1 MSQWKELEQRFTE
14 RLSLKRRPVSV
25 TILDSEPADIPKFA
39 GTEPSGC
46 SFWRLAADGK
56 SFYTVPS
63 DHFNCPVGSYT
74 HRIDLPEQ
82 RKNELNETL
91 SLMFSV
97 EYLQPED
104 VAKVPQLPKTP
115 TAVVYAPLGDSPI
128 DPSVV
133 LFSCRPRAAML
144 LQEAASRA
152 NAASPLP
159 ILGRPTCMAIP
170 AAMSMGT
177 TASLGCIGNRVYTG
191 IEEDD
196 LYVAVPGNQLA
207 AVDEALATIVAAN
220 SAIENYARSRRAALS
235 TV

>member
-1 MSQWKELEQRFTE
+1 MAQWKELEQRFTE
-14 RLSLKRRPVSV
+14 RLSLRRRPVSV
-25 TILDSEPADIPKFA
+25 TILDCEPAGIPKFA

-97 EYLQPED
+97 EYLKPED

-133 LFSCRPRAAML
+133 LFACRPRAAML

-207 AVDEALATIVAAN
+207 AVDRALATIVAAN
-220 SAIENYARSRRAALS
+220 SAIENYARSRRAVLS

>member
-1 MSQWKELEQRFTE
+1 MAQWKELEQRFTE
-14 RLSLKRRPVSV
+14 RLGLKRRPVSV
-25 TILDSEPADIPKFA
+25 TILDSEPTAISKFV

-74 HRIDLPEQ
+74 HKIDLPEQ
-82 RKNELNETL
+82 RKKELDDTL
-91 SLMFSV
+91 GLMFSV
-97 EYLQPED
+97 EYLKPED
-104 VAKVPQLPKTP
+104 VAKVPQLTKTP

-133 LFSCRPRAAML
+133 LFACRPRAAML
-144 LQEAASRA
+144 LQEAAGRA

-207 AVDEALATIVAAN
+207 AVDQALGTIVAAN
-220 SAIENYARSRRAALS
+220 SAVENYARSRRAALS

>member
-1 MSQWKELEQRFTE
+1 MAQWKELEQRFTE

-25 TILDSEPADIPKFA
+25 TILDSEPGDIPKFA

-97 EYLQPED
+97 EYLKPED

-133 LFSCRPRAAML
+133 LFACRPRAAML

-207 AVDEALATIVAAN
+207 AVDRALATIVAAN
-220 SAIENYARSRRAALS
+220 SAIENYARSRRAVLS

>member
-1 MSQWKELEQRFTE
+1 
-14 RLSLKRRPVSV
+14 
-25 TILDSEPADIPKFA
+25 
-39 GTEPSGC
+39 
-46 SFWRLAADGK
+46 
-56 SFYTVPS
+56 
-63 DHFNCPVGSYT
+63 
-74 HRIDLPEQ
+74 LPEQ
-82 RKNELNETL
+82 RKDELNETL
-91 SLMFSV
+91 TLMFSV
-97 EYLQPED
+97 EYLKPED

-207 AVDEALATIVAAN
+207 AVDEALAVIVAAN
-220 SAIENYARSRRAALS
+220 SAIENYARSRRAVLS